1 MLLAGNPAE
10 VSTGRIIKTMSALW
24 LCGVAMRMTILAMPP
39 VIPLVHSELHMT
51 ETQVGL
57 LVGLPL
63 LLFALAAVPG
73 SLLTA
78 RIGPIRAV
86 VAGMLIAAL
95 AGAARGAAIDVWTLY
110 AAALVTGFGVAIMQ
124 PSLPVL
130 VREWTPSRIA
140 LGTLAYTGGMMM
152 GATFPPLLTLSYIL
166 PHVGYS
172 WRLNL
177 IVWAV
182 PALLI
187 APLFLV
193 LRPRS
198 SASNTVKTAAT
209 LWRPD
214 FSDPVVWLL
223 GLAFGCNNSPYFTVS
238 AFLGDYLA
246 SRGSADLLGPTLSW
260 LNGSQIL
267 ALVLLFA
274 LTGRLQ
280 RRAWPFL
287 IFGPA
292 LLVAMLAI
300 ILAPTAPG
308 LIGAA
313 VLIGFATA
321 MTFTPIMT
329 LVPILAKPADV
340 ARTAAGMLT
349 IAYGCA
355 IVIPTICGALW
366 DATGQ
371 PWTAFVPLCLC
382 AVALTVL
389 GTIVTKY
396 RPASETVA
404 PV

>member
-1 MLLAGNPAE
+1 MLLAGNSADLKA
-10 VSTGRIIKTMSALW
+10 GRLVKVMGVLW
-24 LCGVAMRMTILAMPP
+24 LAGVAMRMTILAMPP
-39 VIPLVHSELHMT
+39 VIPLVHAELRMT

-57 LVGLPL
+57 LIGLPL
-63 LLFALAAVPG
+63 LLFALAAIPG
-73 SLLTA
+73 SLLIA

-86 VAGMLIAAL
+86 LAGMVIAAV
-95 AGAARGAAIDVWTLY
+95 AGAARGLAIDVWTLY

-124 PSLPVL
+124 PSMPVL
-130 VREWTPSRIA
+130 VREWMPNRIA
-140 LGTLAYTGGMMM
+140 LGTIAYTSGMMM
-152 GATFPPLLTLSYIL
+152 GATFPPLLTLSTIL
-166 PHVGYS
+166 PHVGGS

-177 IVWAV
+177 VVWAV

-187 APLFLV
+187 APVFL
-193 LRPRS
+193 LLSPKRGNGG
-198 SASNTVKTAAT
+198 AVKTAGA
-209 LWRPD
+209 LWWPD
-214 FSDPVVWLL
+214 FRDPVVWLL
-223 GLAFGCNNSPYFTVS
+223 GLTFGCNNSPYFAIS
-238 AFLGDYLA
+238 AFLGDYVA
-246 SRGSADLLGPTLSW
+246 ARGRADLLGPTLTW
-260 LNGSQIL
+260 LNGSQIV

-274 LTGRLQ
+274 LAGRLQ

-292 LLVAMLAI
+292 LLAAMLAI
-300 ILAPTAPG
+300 ILVPTDLA

-340 ARTAAGMLT
+340 ARTAAGMLS

-355 IVIPTICGALW
+355 IIIPTICGALW
-366 DATGQ
+366 DATGE

-389 GTIVTKY
+389 GAIVTKY
-396 RPASETVA
+396 PAPGEASAVT
-404 PV
+404 